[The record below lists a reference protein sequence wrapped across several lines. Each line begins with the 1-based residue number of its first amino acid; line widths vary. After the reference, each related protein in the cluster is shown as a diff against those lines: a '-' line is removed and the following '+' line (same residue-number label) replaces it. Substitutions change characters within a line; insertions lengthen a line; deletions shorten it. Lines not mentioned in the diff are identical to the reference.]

1 MADPRPTAMP
11 EPGRRWTI
19 HTERLIDESRYL
31 RVSIAD
37 IELPDGAR
45 FEKYVFRLPR
55 AAITVL
61 LDDAAQRVLM
71 IWRHR
76 VVPDSW
82 SWELPGGYVDP
93 DEDPHAAAAREVE
106 EETGWRPG
114 TVRLLTAFQPL
125 AGVADFENLVF
136 LAGGA
141 EYIGA
146 PSDPNEAARVEW
158 IDLDSIPDLIAR
170 GEISG
175 AGTQIGL
182 LHILAFRPRQH
193 R

>member
-158 IDLDSIPDLIAR
+158 IGLDSIPDLIAR

>member
-1 MADPRPTAMP
+1 MP

-45 FEKYVFRLPR
+45 FEKYVFRLAR

>member
-114 TVRLLTAFQPL
+114 TVRLLTTFQPL

-182 LHILAFRPRQH
+182 LHILAFRTRQDL
-193 R
+193 